1 MQMLSIYM
9 ILGIGGDKVFVFKD
23 SFKQAK
29 FELTQQGE
37 VPTEVQCFA
46 TAYRHA
52 LSFMMTS
59 SSTTCMALI
68 FGALTPVPEMANFCI
83 FAAFSVVFGFLLTAS
98 FTASCITFEERY
110 MAGKRLCCCGGIAAP
125 GTCCGPGCC
134 FGGTRIVWRKV
145 WKIDANA
152 ASDERFLE
160 RMFRGPV
167 FTCVVK
173 TKIVLVLFWLALLGV
188 SLGVS
193 FGGSGTPGME
203 RDIMKNMYPK
213 SHHSQRKPDVKDTYA
228 APFVNV
234 VTLHWGLDP
243 EVPAK
248 SWPGILTDS
257 IEPKYVAD
265 DAAYTSKKA
274 QTNILKLCNAPDTQA
289 NVKCMTDDCLVRGAA
304 GGACEKV
311 SYTAEETGF
320 TGRDFSN
327 VVFTMKF
334 LQDSLVQAVI
344 QTIVISLCVAF
355 CIPLIGTFNIF
366 CVICYLLGSWR
377 VLDWELDFFNVLYLI
392 MSVGSMSRSA
402 ERCLHLRR

>member
-59 SSTTCMALI
+59 SSTTFMALI

-98 FTASCITFEERY
+98 FTASCIAFEERY
-110 MAGKRLCCCGGIAAP
+110 MAGKRL
-125 GTCCGPGCC
+125 CC

-173 TKIVLVLFWLALLGV
+173 TKIVLVLF
-188 SLGVS
+188 
-193 FGGSGTPGME
+193 
-203 RDIMKNMYPK
+203 
-213 SHHSQRKPDVKDTYA
+213 
-228 APFVNV
+228 
-234 VTLHWGLDP
+234 
-243 EVPAK
+243 
-248 SWPGILTDS
+248 
-257 IEPKYVAD
+257 
-265 DAAYTSKKA
+265 
-274 QTNILKLCNAPDTQA
+274 
-289 NVKCMTDDCLVRGAA
+289 
-304 GGACEKV
+304 
-311 SYTAEETGF
+311 
-320 TGRDFSN
+320 
-327 VVFTMKF
+327 
-334 LQDSLVQAVI
+334 
-344 QTIVISLCVAF
+344 
-355 CIPLIGTFNIF
+355 
-366 CVICYLLGSWR
+366 
-377 VLDWELDFFNVLYLI
+377 
-392 MSVGSMSRSA
+392 
-402 ERCLHLRR
+402 